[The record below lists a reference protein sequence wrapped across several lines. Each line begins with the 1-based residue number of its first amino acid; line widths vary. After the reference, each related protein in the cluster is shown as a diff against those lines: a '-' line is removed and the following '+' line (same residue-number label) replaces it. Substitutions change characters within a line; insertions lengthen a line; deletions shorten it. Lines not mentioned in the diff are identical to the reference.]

1 MKGTHLSMAAIA
13 VIVVLLAAAVPIG
26 FAYWA
31 STDNSGNNADVTKK
45 SILIYDDTGT
55 TLECM
60 ELPHVEY
67 TGEFNNWTAGYYDAH
82 VAGKMKVTFPET
94 LPDRSGKVRVWVD
107 MEDLRS
113 WAAVNRITLSI
124 LGVEYVLFNSSSSS
138 MSTTGQTNGSVI
150 AISSAQAADLISFQI
165 NVVYSQTLNFNPYAD
180 IAKADFLKS
189 KIMFSLD
196 TSDPVFGGYLK
207 VTYKNPTNSTMTSF
221 TNYLYVTE
229 GLFYGD
235 LLTAPP
241 PPTPTKPLEG
251 KTFVGWYKDKNFTN
265 QWDFANDRLDKSMF
279 NYWQQDNIYNM
290 NLYAKFVDA

>member
-1 MKGTHLSMAAIA
+1 MKVAHLTLSAIA
-13 VIVVLLAAAVPIG
+13 VVVLLLAAAVPIG

-82 VAGKMKVTFPET
+82 VAGKMKVTFPGS
-94 LPDRSGKVRVWVD
+94 SGKVRVWVD

-138 MSTTGQTNGSVI
+138 MSTTGQTNAI
-150 AISSAQAADLISFQI
+150 PIEISSLQAQDMISFQI
-165 NVVYSQTLNFNPYAD
+165 SVVYSQTLNFNPYAD

-189 KIMFSLD
+189 KVMFSLD
-196 TSDPVFGGYLK
+196 TTDPVFGGYLK
-207 VTYKNPTNSTMTSF
+207 VTYKNGSS
-221 TNYLYVTE
+221 NYRIVTE

-235 LLTAPP
+235 LLTAPT
-241 PPTPTKPLEG
+241 PPTVQG
-251 KTFVGWYKDKNFTN
+251 KTFVGWYKDKNLTN

-279 NYWQQDNIYNM
+279 NYWQPENVYNM
-290 NLYAKFVDA
+290 NLYAKFVVA